1 MWLRQSTASQ
11 EILLGPFLDSANGND
26 QETALTIANTDIKL
40 WKEGAVTEANKNAG
54 GATHIANGR
63 YYAVLDATD
72 TNTLGKLEVNVH
84 VTGALAVRREF
95 MVVPAM
101 IYDSIV
107 LGTDRLDTNVTHVSD
122 TAQTGNDNGAD
133 INTLLTR
140 IVGTLAAGTHN
151 PQTGDAYAIVNH
163 VSYGNAQLVRSTTP
177 ANTLDVNAT
186 GGAGIDWA
194 NVDGQTSVVDLSNTT
209 TNLVNTT
216 TTNTD
221 MRGTD
226 SALLAASAP
235 TNFGDLAITV
245 TTGQVTVGANNDKTG
260 YSISGTKTT
269 LDALNDI
276 AATDVLPTQNA
287 VFNNIYFLFV
297 AASDHVTPVTGAT
310 GTAVTRSID
319 GGAFGAA
326 TGTLAEVGNG
336 IYQFDASAADMNGGI
351 ITFRFTATG
360 GTPGAPDDR
369 FVTIIT
375 EGGV

>member
-11 EILLGPFLDSANGND
+11 EILLGPFLDSTNGND
-26 QETALTIANTDIKL
+26 QETALTIANTDIQI
-40 WKEGAVTEANKNAG
+40 WKEGGTTEANKNSG

-95 MVVPAM
+95 MVLPANV
-101 IYDSIV
+101 YDSLV
-107 LGTDRLDTNVTHVSD
+107 LDTDVLQVDTTQVSG
-122 TAQTGNDNGAD
+122 TAQTANDNGAD

-140 IVGTLAAGTHN
+140 LVGTIAAGTHN
-151 PQTGDAYAIVNH
+151 PQTGDAYAIVN
-163 VSYGNAQLVRSTTP
+163 SGTFGNAQLVRSTTP

-186 GGAGIDWA
+186 GGAGLDWA
-194 NVDGQTSVVDLSNTT
+194 NVDGQGSAVNLSATT

-226 SALLAASAP
+226 NALLAASAP

-245 TTGQVTVGANNDKTG
+245 TTGLVSVG
-260 YSISGTKTT
+260 T
-269 LDALNDI
+269 LD
-276 AATDVLPTQNA
+276 TDVIDAASLATTAVDEIRDGLLPTQNA
-287 VFNNIYFLFV
+287 VFNNIEFLFV
-297 AASDHVTPVTGAT
+297 ATSDHVTPVTGAT

-319 GGAFGAA
+319 GGAFGAG
-326 TGTLAEVGNG
+326 TGTLAEVANG
-336 IYQFDASAADMNGGI
+336 IYQYDASAADMNGGV

-360 GTPGAPDDR
+360 GTPGAPDDS
-369 FVTIIT
+369 FLTIVTG
-375 EGGV
+375 GGV

>member
-26 QETALTIANTDIKL
+26 QETALTIANTDIQI
-40 WKEGAVTEANKNAG
+40 WKEGGTTEANKNSG

-95 MVVPAM
+95 MVLPANV
-101 IYDSIV
+101 YDSLV
-107 LGTDRLDTNVTHVSD
+107 LDTDVLQVDTTQVSG
-122 TAQTGNDNGAD
+122 TAQTANDNGAD

-140 IVGTLAAGTHN
+140 LVGTIAAGTHN
-151 PQTGDAYAIVNH
+151 PQTGDAYAIVN
-163 VSYGNAQLVRSTTP
+163 SGTFGNAQLVRSTTP

-186 GGAGIDWA
+186 GGAGLDWA
-194 NVDGQTSVVDLSNTT
+194 NVDGQGSAVNLSATT

-226 SALLAASAP
+226 NALLAASAP

-245 TTGQVTVGANNDKTG
+245 TTGLVSVG
-260 YSISGTKTT
+260 T
-269 LDALNDI
+269 LD
-276 AATDVLPTQNA
+276 TDVIDAASLATTAVDEIRDGLLPTQNA
-287 VFNNIYFLFV
+287 VFNNIEFLFV
-297 AASDHVTPVTGAT
+297 ATSDHVTPVTGAT

-319 GGAFGAA
+319 GGAFGAG
-326 TGTLAEVGNG
+326 TGTLAEVANG
-336 IYQFDASAADMNGGI
+336 IYQYDASAADMNGGV

-360 GTPGAPDDR
+360 GTPGAPDDS
-369 FVTIIT
+369 FLTIVTG
-375 EGGV
+375 GGV